1 MSDIIV
7 KIERSNGEIFYKC
20 DTFWSLSKTKE
31 KAKIHNLIDND
42 IEDHLLKNLLY
53 VINKVLETPDIDK
66 EKIIKNYNNCKIG
79 YDFIKFINFIDFE
92 FIKTGNYVYK
102 LKYNEIEN
110 KFKLIDIRRKQK
122 LEQIN
127 KRMEEGY
134 A

>member
-1 MSDIIV
+1 MPNIII
-7 KIERSNGEIFYKC
+7 KIEKSNGEIFYKC

-31 KAKIHNLIDND
+31 EAKIHNLIDNN

-53 VINKVLETPDIDK
+53 VINLKTPDID
-66 EKIIKNYNNCKIG
+66 NYNNCKIG
-79 YDFIKFINFIDFE
+79 YDFIKSINFIDFE

-102 LKYNEIEN
+102 LQYDENENI
-110 KFKLIDIRRKQK
+110 FKLIDIKRKQK

-127 KRMEEGY
+127 KRMEEDY

>member
-20 DTFWSLSKTKE
+20 DTFWSLSKTKKE
-31 KAKIHNLIDND
+31 AKIHNLIDND

-53 VINKVLETPDIDK
+53 VINLKTPDIDK
-66 EKIIKNYNNCKIG
+66 EKVIKNYNNCKIG
-79 YDFIKFINFIDFE
+79 YDFIKSINFIDFE

-102 LKYNEIEN
+102 LQYDENENI
-110 KFKLIDIRRKQK
+110 FKLIDIKRKQK

-127 KRMEEGY
+127 KRMEEDY